1 MSKYA
6 PHQRS
11 CDHFNGVPKMSQTR
25 LETCSESLTRSSRF
39 IIGHFIFECK
49 SERPYVTRPSR
60 TQQLEN
66 PRLLAKLRAEGKP
79 SVDVPEEFRK
89 TGIANQILEGK
100 EKERMKEAEDTAAKA
115 KDETPQK
122 RRKR

>member
-11 CDHFNGVPKMSQTR
+11 TNQPRATTSTVCQKCLKP
-25 LETCSESLTRSSRF
+25 
-39 IIGHFIFECK
+39 GHFIFECK